1 MHNSAQHRLEYWVTE
16 QLLENFSLPS
26 FQNTADD
33 RSDRSQFLTSGKNLS
48 PRSSSSQFL
57 WERFVPRLASPN
69 FKFFNNKISS
79 QGVKLE
85 WANLRRKYILHFG
98 LHLIKFYLSVLHH
111 LISCIP
117 HRRFSRD
124 RCCEYLACW
133 PVRRSDFLVQHSVQI
148 NSLIEHELF

>member
-1 MHNSAQHRLEYWVTE
+1 MHNDAQHRLEYWVTE

-33 RSDRSQFLTSGKNLS
+33 RIDPSSSHLGKIFPQEVPVPNSSGKDS
-48 PRSSSSQFL
+48 F
-57 WERFVPRLASPN
+57 LASPN

-148 NSLIEHELF
+148 NSLIVHELF

>member
-1 MHNSAQHRLEYWVTE
+1 MHNDAQHRLEYWVTE

-33 RSDRSQFLTSGKNLS
+33 RIDPISLHLGKIFPQEVPVPNSSGKDS
-48 PRSSSSQFL
+48 F
-57 WERFVPRLASPN
+57 LASPN

-148 NSLIEHELF
+148 NSLIVHELF